1 MSYPL
6 EGMRILDM
14 SRVLAGPFAGR
25 MLAELGADVVKV
37 EPPDGDITRLWG
49 ASINDLAGY
58 YHQQNLSKRDICVDL
73 SVPEGKELIKQL
85 VSHADALIENF
96 RPGVMDRLG
105 LGYEVLTEVN
115 PGLVMLSISGFGADS
130 PESGRAAYAPIIH
143 AETGLM
149 ARQGKDRPEDIAVPL
164 ADTNA
169 SLHGLVALLSA
180 LIMRER
186 TGGGQ
191 HIDLAMIDA
200 TLVTDD
206 HIHYALEESADTKP
220 LPSEVWD
227 TATGP
232 IIMAG
237 DFRHIWRQLVELCG
251 VVDPTPK
258 GAAFE
263 EKVRLRR
270 QTAQDFFKNLPD
282 RSSLVEVLDSMNMAW
297 GDVRSGAGVF
307 ELPTIKHRGSITT
320 VDDGAGGERMVVQSP
335 YRFSNADAGVRSRAP
350 HKGEHNDEVLKEW
363 LSASKQN
370 VDNWRKA
377 GVLLDAGSL

>member
-1 MSYPL
+1 MAESWQLGKKGRDDGLLLVVATADRRLHFFTGYGL
-6 EGMRILDM
+6 EGEDANRPAYDIAAFWAR
-14 SRVLAGPFAGR
+14 SGIAH
-25 MLAELGADVVKV
+25 ML
-37 EPPDGDITRLWG
+37 T
-49 ASINDLAGY
+49 
-58 YHQQNLSKRDICVDL
+58 
-73 SVPEGKELIKQL
+73 PEG
-85 VSHADALIENF
+85 A
-96 RPGVMDRLG
+96 
-105 LGYEVLTEVN
+105 N
-115 PGLVMLSISGFGADS
+115 PPFQRGGMGDHS
-130 PESGRAAYAPIIH
+130 
-143 AETGLM
+143 TGLSGAAGVSAALY
-149 ARQGKDRPEDIAVPL
+149 AREK
-164 ADTNA
+164 
-169 SLHGLVALLSA
+169 
-180 LIMRER
+180 
-186 TGGGQ
+186 TGEGQ

-377 GVLLDAGSL
+377 GVLLDAGS